1 MNFHRS
7 FRKCE
12 EFKLCCAY
20 GDKGVVY
27 VEKHE
32 DNSHMNPRNY
42 PTQLNLKWK

>member
-32 DNSHMNPRNY
+32 DNKTLYSCLLY
-42 PTQLNLKWK
+42 TSDAADE